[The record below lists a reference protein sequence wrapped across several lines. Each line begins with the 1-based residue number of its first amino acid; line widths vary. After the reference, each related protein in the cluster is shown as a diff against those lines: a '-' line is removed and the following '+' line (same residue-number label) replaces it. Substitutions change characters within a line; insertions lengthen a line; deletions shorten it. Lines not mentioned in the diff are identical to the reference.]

1 MKTDPEQQRVFL
13 PGMLLIGAI
22 VLLSIPQ
29 ILRWLM

>member
-1 MKTDPEQQRVFL
+1 MKNDTEQQRVFL
-13 PGMLLIGAI
+13 PGMLLVGAI